1 MQYNKGDSTLKS
13 VLNIAAS
20 GLICGFCLIPC
31 CMNVT
36 KDAYHSCT
44 ECGRHLGIH
53 YHDPIKPC
61 PGLNNMSKI
70 CRLFSCCLN
79 LSGVP
84 GVSTVT
90 NLGGGVNLPGI
101 PAIPNIT
108 GMPGQPQ
115 LFGVHDA
122 AGCFE
127 STGLPGVP
135 DAAGGSESTG
145 DQWILNFWHMVTIRY
160 SDTSIKH

>member
-13 VLNIAAS
+13 VTNIATS

-53 YHDPIKPC
+53 YHDPMRPC
-61 PGLNNMSKI
+61 PGLNNMSGI
-70 CRLFSCCLN
+70 CRLFTCCLN

-84 GVSTVT
+84 GVSAVT
-90 NLGGGVNLPGI
+90 NLAGGVNLPGI
-101 PAIPNIT
+101 SETPNI
-108 GMPGQPQ
+108 PGN
-115 LFGVHDA
+115 
-122 AGCFE
+122 
-127 STGLPGVP
+127 STITQLPGVT
-135 DAAGGSESTG
+135 DATRGFATTGSANG
-145 DQWILNFWHMVTIRY
+145 NQ
-160 SDTSIKH
+160 